1 MVFDET
7 LNCYTTTNSLRFADA
22 EKLTAAWWAWQEQQ
36 VEMDELQRALK
47 LKTRHSDFYEN
58 SRKAHRA
65 LSRYRKS
72 LIDELRKHSTMLRGA
87 AKGWIYTEREKN
99 ILISQAD
106 DLDRILGGEKTIQSN
121 SNETTVH
128 TAEMHFVGFKKS
140 ERVTEQENSIK
151 RETHKFIK
159 NSIQETRIEQALSL
173 IKAWDDQSYKDD
185 AEQLINVD
193 LVEALQGNDVIEDV
207 RVNLSSLLDF
217 VKSLRAEF
225 DLNAVQGME
234 AVERQIELLEQFV
247 GVDHD

>member
-7 LNCYTTTNSLRFADA
+7 LNCYTTTNSLRVADA

-36 VEMDELQRALK
+36 VEIDCLNRQIIEKGQRFNEQSQRIKDLEFKYDEK
-47 LKTRHSDFYEN
+47 E
-58 SRKAHRA
+58 
-65 LSRYRKS
+65 KS
-72 LIDELRKHSTMLRGA
+72 VI
-87 AKGWIYTEREKN
+87 
-99 ILISQAD
+99 
-106 DLDRILGGEKTIQSN
+106 
-121 SNETTVH
+121 
-128 TAEMHFVGFKKS
+128 
-140 ERVTEQENSIK
+140 EQENSIK